1 MTRSIY
7 PLIARPK
14 TAAESYLLRLNP
26 AYYRSES
33 RVAMSEE
40 ARRSIK
46 GTIYDVGWR
55 GVELEQS
62 VQPLPFIYL
71 RTVPCHK
78 IFVTRSEL
86 TEIAGEFG
94 IEAVKGYRP
103 GDILEGAFFAN
114 LSARSIGT
122 REIEI
127 APRWSE
133 LLDPSWRKAFLNWV
147 EGKAGLPK
155 PRVIPSWKTLPRGVI
170 PFPAIV
176 NMPEYHP
183 ENRREWK
190 GRMELKAE
198 AGGCYA
204 WFYVKNGKVVTAPKR
219 NVISWTDIYS
229 LSRDLKTGTDR
240 VEYGGK
246 PFSKKETFNR
256 KRFRELFGEKKNN
269 GRYEFTRKASDTGL
283 YFTAI
288 HCETLLATGVSLKAG
303 TLYKVR
309 AERYPNKI
317 KILMRSLDD
326 KAEVLRGELVLER
339 GYPLS
344 REFSVTP
351 RK

>member
-7 PLIARPK
+7 PIITRPAS
-14 TAAESYLLRLNP
+14 AAKSFLLRLNP
-26 AYYRSES
+26 AFYRSES

-40 ARRSIK
+40 AVRSVK
-46 GTIYDVGWR
+46 GTIYEVGWR
-55 GVELEQS
+55 GVQLEQS
-62 VQPLPFIYL
+62 TLPLPFIFL

-78 IFVTRSEL
+78 IFVTRGEL
-86 TEIAGEFG
+86 AEMAEEFG
-94 IEAVKGYRP
+94 LEAKKGCRP
-103 GDILEGAFFAN
+103 RDILEGAFFVN

-127 APRWSE
+127 APRWEE
-133 LLDPSWRKAFLNWV
+133 LLDPKWRKAFLDWV
-147 EGKAGLPK
+147 DGATALPK
-155 PRVIPSWKTLPRGVI
+155 PRIISTWKTLPRGAI
-170 PFPAIV
+170 PFPAMV
-176 NMPEYHP
+176 DMPEYHP
-183 ENRREWK
+183 ENRKAWV
-190 GRMELKAE
+190 GRLELKAE
-198 AGGCYA
+198 AGGGYA
-204 WFYVKNGKVVTAPKR
+204 WFYAKKGTVE
-219 NVISWTDIYS
+219 IYG
-229 LSRDLKTGTDR
+229 LSRDKKTGTDR

-256 KRFRELFGEKKNN
+256 ERFKALFGEKNN

-303 TLYKVR
+303 ILYKVR
-309 AERYPNKI
+309 AVRYPNKI
-317 KILMRSLDD
+317 KFSMRSVNGDSGM
-326 KAEVLRGELVLER
+326 LRGELVLER